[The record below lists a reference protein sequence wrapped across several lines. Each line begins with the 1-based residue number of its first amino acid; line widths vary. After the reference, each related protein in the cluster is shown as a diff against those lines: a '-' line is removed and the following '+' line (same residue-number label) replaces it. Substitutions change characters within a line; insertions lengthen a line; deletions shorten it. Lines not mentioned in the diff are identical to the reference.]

1 MMNIND
7 KAQRGFSLAETLVAL
22 VVGMIMLLAIYSVV
36 NMAQKSATGIEKKVV
51 AQQDVRLAIEIMAL
65 EIRMASYNSFAD
77 NSIWVNPSTCTADSP
92 ISRGIRDATANSI
105 TIEMDIDNSSVIGDA
120 GNEIIT
126 YNYLSGGTNLRIT
139 RETISCPGPTAS
151 GAQPFLGSSESD
163 LSSTGVRVING
174 TLNLP
179 LFRYYDGT
187 ETEIFPTTADQ
198 SMLPNIRRIGITI
211 AVETVDKDNEKRTLI
226 YGTSVI
232 PKNHG
237 ISY

>member
-1 MMNIND
+1 MMSVGD
-7 KAQRGFSLAETLVAL
+7 KAQRGFTLAETLVAL
-22 VVGMIMLLAIYSVV
+22 IVGMIMLLAIYSVV

-51 AQQDVRLAIEIMAL
+51 AQQDARIALEIMAL
-65 EIRMASYNSFAD
+65 EIRMASYSSFAD
-77 NSIWVNPSTCTADSP
+77 NSIWVNPATCAAESP
-92 ISRGIRDATANSI
+92 VLRGIRDATVNSI
-105 TIEMDIDNSSVIGDA
+105 TIEMDIDNSNVIGDA

-126 YNYLSGGTNLRIT
+126 YNYLSGGTDLRIT

-174 TLNLP
+174 SLHLP
-179 LFRYYDGT
+179 LFRYYDGA

-211 AVETVDKDNEKRTLI
+211 AVETLDKEKRTLI
-226 YGTSVI
+226 YGTSVV